1 MIIPYTESRLI
12 DLYNQSILEYK
23 LASNQKE
30 LDRSRISMSNLEG
43 VALEFYSESLFNY
56 FQMLKKNIVS

>member
-12 DLYNQSILEYK
+12 DLYNHSILEYK

>member
-1 MIIPYTESRLI
+1 MIIPYTKGRLI

-30 LDRSRISMSNLEG
+30 LDMSRISMSNLEG
-43 VALEFYSESLFNY
+43 VALQYYGESLFNY
-56 FQMLKKNIVS
+56 FQILKKNIVS

>member
-30 LDRSRISMSNLEG
+30 LDMSRISMSNLEG

>member
-1 MIIPYTESRLI
+1 MIIPYTENRLI

-30 LDRSRISMSNLEG
+30 LDMSRISMSNLEG
-43 VALEFYSESLFNY
+43 VALEYYGESLFNKL
-56 FQMLKKNIVS
+56 QSIKKNIVI